1 MSEQYEDPD
10 DGFFEAPAPLPMG
23 PTDKDE
29 QYPEGSK
36 PPVDRVPLAPIKA
49 RPIETGSSDDV
60 VRPERIEPSGAHRLR
75 KGMVLNGN
83 ILEAPLGGGKSADV
97 WQASHPTLGATLVKV
112 VQDPAFPTLDIKR
125 ADPATFAALQRT
137 FEDFESFHKQVMES
151 LTPQLPGDG
160 ALLKP
165 LDMGRTSEGRIFK
178 ISKFLSHEEVTSTG
192 RVARRSKDSRDPAP
206 PIDKVKANKWDAER
220 KLRLVRSALL
230 SLWQLHKQNYVH
242 GDIKPANILAVNTP
256 SGYVARLIDFDNC
269 FLSGSPFDSTL
280 IGGDEAYFS
289 PERAAYQD
297 GDLDDASTLALSS
310 DLFSLSLVMH
320 KVFTEKGELPKWTLG
335 KGNAGE
341 CCSKGGT
348 PKYLPLGL
356 HNDRLEE
363 LFKNCLR
370 LNPNHRPTTY
380 DLLVASG
387 VYLER
392 GK

>member
-83 ILEAPLGGGKSADV
+83 VLETPLGGGKSDDV
-97 WQASHPTLGATLVKV
+97 WQASHKDLGPTLVKV
-112 VQDPAFPTLDIKR
+112 VKEPAFPSIEIKR
-125 ADPATFAALQRT
+125 ADPVAFDALQQV
-137 FEDFESFHKQVMES
+137 FESFESFHKMVMES

-178 ISKFLSHEEVTSTG
+178 VSKFLSHEEVTSTG
-192 RVARRSKDSRDPAP
+192 RVAKRSKDSHDPAP
-206 PIDKVKANKWDAER
+206 PINKVKAYRWDAN
-220 KLRLVRSALL
+220 KKVRLVRSVLL
-230 SLWQLHKQNYVH
+230 SLWQLHKHGVVH

-280 IGGDEAYFS
+280 IGGDEPYFS

-297 GDLDDASTLALSS
+297 GDLENFEQLSTAS
-310 DLFSLSLVMH
+310 DLFSLSLVLH
-320 KVFTEKGELPKWTLG
+320 EVLSSNEKKPNWSSGEGTAAERCT
-335 KGNAGE
+335 AGAF
-341 CCSKGGT
+341 
-348 PKYLPLGL
+348 PKYLSLGTQ
-356 HNDRLEE
+356 NQFLED
-363 LFKNCLR
+363 LLKKCLR
-370 LNPNHRPTTY
+370 LNPDDRPTTY